1 MVTEHA
7 RELRNRAVAWFWI
20 MAMCLFLLWLASGCA
35 AAGSAVAGGA
45 VGGAVAGPPGA
56 AAGAAGGLIG
66 WGWTSIVSWWHSAWD
81 WLTGPSEPPPHIP
94 TPVELF
100 WWALQM
106 AMIVGAVL
114 VILKLAGSRYRAMAW
129 NAVKALFRL
138 KPVVAVKSMLAA
150 EGVIHS
156 DTVPIVQP
164 RKTQDTVLDSVL
176 PQPAEGDT

>member
-1 MVTEHA
+1 MTTESA
-7 RELRNRAVAWFWI
+7 RALRNSAVTWAWI
-20 MAMCLFLLWLASGCA
+20 LACCLFLLWFAGCA
-35 AAGSAVAGGA
+35 AAGSTLAGGA

-66 WGWTSIVSWWHSAWD
+66 FGWTSIVQWWHGAWD
-81 WLTGPSEPPPHIP
+81 WLTGPSDPPPHIP
-94 TPVELF
+94 TPMELF

-106 AMIVGAVL
+106 ALLVGAVL

-156 DTVPIVQP
+156 GDIPIVQP
-164 RKTQDTVLDSVL
+164 RKTQDIVLDSVL
-176 PQPAEGDT
+176 PKPPEGDT